1 MEGDSTKKAIGI
13 VLALMM
19 VVGLAF
25 IAAQP
30 ASAAALEIKF
40 ATQNPTAAWIHPHG
54 YVAWAKKMEEA
65 TEGRV
70 KVTIYPAQTLGKGTE
85 FYDLVK
91 NGVADLVFGIPT
103 STPGMFPLT
112 EIFSLPLLGFQN
124 AAQAGRIEWEIYKK
138 FPAFQKEYA
147 EVQMLGMAASGPFFL
162 ANINRPVKKIEDLK
176 GLKVRVPG
184 GRPADA
190 FKAVGAIPAMIPMP
204 EVFISLEKG
213 IIDSATVPWEGPLG
227 YLPLK
232 SIKYWCMGWELYNV
246 PFYVAMNKE
255 TWKKISE
262 KDQKAIMG
270 VWGEYGSEG
279 FSKAVW
285 DDSMPTAMKVIEEN
299 KIQVVQADPAE
310 VAKWRAM
317 AKSINQG
324 FVDEL
329 KAKKLPAQEI
339 YDMTL
344 RMIQETTK

>member
-1 MEGDSTKKAIGI
+1 MKTGIGLLL
-13 VLALMM
+13 VLIT
-19 VVGLAF
+19 VVGITFTGAQLVP
-25 IAAQP
+25 AAP
-30 ASAAALEIKF
+30 LEIKF
-40 ATQNPTAAWIHPHG
+40 ATQNPTTAWIHPNG
-54 YVAWAKKMEEA
+54 YVAWAKKMEEV

-91 NGVADLVFGIPT
+91 TGVADMVFGIPT

-124 AAQAGRIEWEIYKK
+124 AAQAGRIEWEVYKK
-138 FPAFQKEYA
+138 SPALQNEYA
-147 EVQMLGMAASGPFFL
+147 EVQMLAMAATGPYFL
-162 ANINRPVKKIEDLK
+162 ANINRPVRKMEDLK

-190 FKAVGAIPAMIPMP
+190 FKAAGAVPVMIPMP

-213 IIDSATVPWEGPLG
+213 IIDSTTVPWEGPLG

-246 PFYVAMNKE
+246 PFYVAMNKN

-270 VWGEYGSEG
+270 VWGDYGSEG

-285 DDSMPTAMKVIEEN
+285 DDSRGPAMKAIEEN
-299 KIQVVQADPAE
+299 KIQVVQADPSD
-310 VAKWRAM
+310 VSKWRATTI
-317 AKSINQG
+317 STNQG
-324 FVDEL
+324 FIDEL
-329 KAKKLPAQEI
+329 KAKKKPAAQEI
-339 YDMTL
+339 FDLMVK
-344 RMIQETTK
+344 MIRETTK

>member
-1 MEGDSTKKAIGI
+1 MKGDGMKKGIGI
-13 VLALMM
+13 LSVMMM

-25 IAAQP
+25 LAAHP
-30 ASAAALEIKF
+30 ASAAPLEIKF
-40 ATQNPTAAWIHPHG
+40 ATQNPTTAWIHPNG

-91 NGVADLVFGIPT
+91 TGVADMVFGIPT

-138 FPAFQKEYA
+138 FPALQNEYA
-147 EVQMLGMAASGPFFL
+147 EVQMLAMAATGPFFM
-162 ANINRPVKKIEDLK
+162 ANINRPVRKMDDLK

-190 FKAVGAIPAMIPMP
+190 FRAAGAVPAMIPMP

-246 PFYVAMNKE
+246 PFYVAMNKNI
-255 TWKKISE
+255 WKKISE

-285 DDSMPTAMKVIEEN
+285 DDSMAPAMKVIEQN

-310 VAKWRAM
+310 VTKWRTM
-317 AKSINQG
+317 TKSINQG

-329 KAKKLPAQEI
+329 KAKKKPAQEI
-339 YDMTL
+339 FDMTIK
-344 RMIQETTK
+344 MIQTTFK